1 MNKVLTLGI
10 TMLSAL
16 NLVACGSTSN
26 DKSDSLSATS
36 SSKVVKK
43 VATAKKQPSSSEDKT
58 SSSKVTSAS
67 HSEKKSSDSAK
78 ADNSAVLAK
87 LVRYTDNKSAGP
99 TRNYYWDNGKAK
111 ITGFDGMK
119 AGGYHFSADDQGRS
133 SVAKAVLTYS
143 EYENSK
149 GSRQGEPLDPPAW
162 PSTNDKVAIQY
173 SLTGQI
179 YHGYLY
185 NRSHSIAD
193 SLLGKGSYSSEY
205 NFTTGTRPQNVG
217 ADQNG
222 GMRYA
227 EETAEDYWSD
237 HPNTKNTISYETTP
251 LYKGDE
257 SIPRGSVVD
266 LKSSDDNLNKE
277 IVVINSVEDTKINY
291 NTGIVTSVSTATK
304 NEQASQSKARSESAR
319 EKSTSIATAQAND
332 KAESTARESVKA
344 ESKTYKKSSE
354 TQSDAVTSTTTAPTA
369 NAGGWTTAPTGK
381 VFVSDSEKYYTRVK
395 KPDNYELT
403 TQASAEAEGA
413 IRAIRGNQ
421 YAQP

>member
-16 NLVACGSTSN
+16 TLAACGSTST
-26 DKSDSLSATS
+26 DKSYSSSATS

-43 VATAKKQPSSSEDKT
+43 IAPAKKQSFSSEDKT
-58 SSSKVTSAS
+58 SSSKTTSVS
-67 HSEKKSSDSAK
+67 HSKKKNSDTSK
-78 ADNSAVLAK
+78 TEDSKVLAK
-87 LVRYTDNKSAGP
+87 LVKYTDDKSAGP

-111 ITGFDGMK
+111 ITGFNGMK
-119 AGGYHFSADDQGRS
+119 DGDYHFSADSQDRS

-173 SLTGQI
+173 GLTGHI

-227 EETAEDYWSD
+227 EETAEDYWSN

-266 LKSSDDNLNKE
+266 LKSSDDSLNKE

-291 NTGIVTSVSTATK
+291 NTGIVTSASTATK
-304 NEQASQSKARSESAR
+304 NEQASQSKAHSESAR
-319 EKSTSIATAQAND
+319 ARSSSVAT
-332 KAESTARESVKA
+332 VKA
-344 ESKTYKKSSE
+344 ESRFQSKALKESSE
-354 TQSDAVTSTTTAPTA
+354 FQSETVPTA
-369 NAGGWTTAPTGK
+369 NAGGWTTAPAGK
-381 VFVSDSEKYYTRVK
+381 VFVSNSGKYYTRVK
-395 KPDNYELT
+395 NPGNYELT
-403 TQASAEAEGA
+403 TQACAEAEGA
-413 IRAIRGNQ
+413 TRAIRGNQ